1 MSSMERMLLF
11 LFVFTFSMFSCT
23 NDQATT
29 NPSNQETEES
39 FSQRVEDTSDKVGIV
54 RGSLEPI
61 NAALSEAANEINEY
75 GQVGL
80 TINDDFILVFS
91 NNQQRQEVDIRLLDK
106 NNARLI
112 TEDEGFGFPG
122 VGIGTKGYQNLIN
135 TYEGDSQ
142 VGTANELVLLFKNR
156 DDVSKHLPII
166 FQSISVAKGEF
177 DQYYD

>member
-1 MSSMERMLLF
+1 MERMLLF
-11 LFVFTFSMFSCT
+11 LFVFTLSMVSCT
-23 NDQATT
+23 KDQATT
-29 NPSNQETEES
+29 NPSNQETEQS

-54 RGSLEPI
+54 RGSLVPI

-80 TINDDFILVFS
+80 TINDDFTLVFS
-91 NNQQRQEVDIRLLDK
+91 NDQQRQEVDIRLLDK

-122 VGIGTKGYQNLIN
+122 VGIGTKGYQNIIN

-142 VGTANELVLLFKNR
+142 IGTANELVLLFKNR

>member
-11 LFVFTFSMFSCT
+11 LFVFTFSMVSCT
-23 NDQATT
+23 KDQATT
-29 NPSNQETEES
+29 NPSNQETEQS

-91 NNQQRQEVDIRLLDK
+91 NDQQRQEVDIRLLDK

-112 TEDEGFGFPG
+112 TEDEGYGFPG

-177 DQYYD
+177 DQYYE